1 MEKINAVITGV
12 GVDGQLDTGFLSV
25 IPVENSLKDGK

>member
-1 MEKINAVITGV
+1 MR

-25 IPVENSLKDGK
+25 IPVENSPEGWKIVQ